1 VNGILDSGSAIIGSE
16 GTILKREER
25 KIRNRFGLTHEERIG
40 LAKAIAGRAAQEI
53 GERLV
58 LVGLVG
64 SVARCL
70 DTPWSDLDMYIFLR
84 GQGEKG
90 RHFLILG
97 VAVGY
102 CVEEVETLEE
112 ILTHPQERWPFL
124 MGLLDSLQ
132 VLRGDPA
139 QRERWLEMG
148 RACPPEAFRLALH
161 DLLPNMVMESF
172 GRILSAS
179 LRRREEDVNV
189 SGLEVLLEMRTAL
202 CLLNRSWVS
211 HDYIE
216 GIRDSFR
223 FPKLPQDYQRL
234 APALWSSRSAEEAI
248 PLATEL
254 VWNYWRLLEEEGFS
268 REGYARELEQYL
280 KG

>member
-1 VNGILDSGSAIIGSE
+1 M
-16 GTILKREER
+16 T
-25 KIRNRFGLTHEERIG
+25 RNEFGLAHDERIG
-40 LAKAIAGRAAQEI
+40 LAKAIAGRTAQQLE
-53 GERLV
+53 ERLV
-58 LVGLVG
+58 LAGLGG

-70 DTPWSDLDMYIFLR
+70 DTPWSDLDMFFFLR
-84 GQGEKG
+84 GKGEMG
-90 RHFLILG
+90 RHFLMRG

-124 MGLLDSLQ
+124 MGSLEALQ
-132 VLRGDPA
+132 VLHGEPA

-172 GRILSAS
+172 GRILSAR
-179 LRRREEDVNV
+179 LRRREEDVNI
-189 SGLEVLLEMRTAL
+189 SGIEVLLEMRTVL

-234 APALWSSRSAEEAI
+234 APALWAARSADEAV

-254 VWNYWRLLEEEGFS
+254 VENYWRLLEEEGFS
-268 REGYARELEQYL
+268 PERYERELEQYL
-280 KG
+280 KD

>member
-1 VNGILDSGSAIIGSE
+1 VKDHGFRIRYHSSE
-16 GTILKREER
+16 GTILKQEER
-25 KIRNRFGLTHEERIG
+25 KNRNGFGLTHEGRIG
-40 LAKAIAGRAAQEI
+40 LAKAIADRAAQQC

-58 LVGLVG
+58 LAGLAG

-70 DTPWSDLDMYIFLR
+70 DTPWSDLDLFFFLR
-84 GQGEKG
+84 GKGEKG
-90 RHFLILG
+90 RHFLLRG

-102 CVEEVETLEE
+102 CVEGVETLEE

-124 MGLLDSLQ
+124 MGLLEALQ
-132 VLRGDPA
+132 ILRGDPA

-172 GRILSAS
+172 GRILSAR
-179 LRRREEDVNV
+179 LRKREEDVNV
-189 SGLEVLLEMRTAL
+189 SGLEVLLEMRTVL

-216 GIRDSFR
+216 GIRDFFR
-223 FPKLPQDYQRL
+223 FPKLPQDFRRL
-234 APALWSSRSAEEAI
+234 APALWVARSTEEAI

-254 VWNYWRLLEEEGFS
+254 VENYWRLLEEEGFS

>member
-1 VNGILDSGSAIIGSE
+1 MIGSE
-16 GTILKREER
+16 GKILKRDQS
-25 KIRNRFGLTHEERIG
+25 IAQNGFGLTHEERIS
-40 LAKAIAGRAAQEI
+40 LAKAITGRAAQEL
-53 GERLV
+53 GERLI

-70 DTPWSDLDMYIFLR
+70 DTPWSDLDMYVFLR
-84 GQGEKG
+84 GRGEKG
-90 RHFLILG
+90 RHFLMRG

-102 CVEEVETLEE
+102 CVEEVETMEE

-132 VLRGDPA
+132 VLHGDPG
-139 QRERWLEMG
+139 QQERWMEMG
-148 RACPPEAFRLALH
+148 RACPPESFRLALH

-172 GRILSAS
+172 GRILSAR

-189 SGLEVLLEMRTAL
+189 SGLEVLLEMRTVL

-211 HDYIE
+211 HDYIA
-216 GIRDSFR
+216 GIRDSFGFLR
-223 FPKLPQDYQRL
+223 LPQDYQRL
-234 APALWSSRSAEEAI
+234 APALWSARSAEEAI

-254 VWNYWRLLEEEGFS
+254 VENYWRLLEEEGFS